1 MTIVPISGRGR
12 MNVVQRTR
20 LAPDASNRRIR
31 SPLQQFLIK
40 CHSELQDDD
49 SGAVANYIPELSKAD
64 PRHFGAALATIDG
77 HVYEVGNSDVEFT
90 IQSISKAFIF
100 ALALE
105 TLGPEKVETHVGVE
119 PSGEAFNSIR
129 LNEKNQPFNPMINAG
144 AIACSGLIYQQ
155 DRDGAFAKILDVL
168 GQFAGRKLAIDEQVH
183 ASEKSTGDRNRAI
196 AWMLRNYGVIKDNV
210 DAVLD
215 VYFRQCSV
223 LVTAR
228 DLAVMAATLANNGVN
243 PITGLRV
250 VSPYSVSRTLSVMT
264 SSGMYDYAGEWIY
277 RVGIPA
283 KSGVGGGII
292 AALPSELGLGTFSPL
307 LDGHGNSVRG
317 LKLCEGLSAH
327 FDLHVLTRAN
337 DVRTCVVA
345 EYDVGHLKRRGRQAQ
360 EQKILEARRAA
371 IRVLELTGTLTFAN
385 VDYIAR
391 RVLLQ
396 DTKSFVI
403 LGMHRVPL
411 ITNAAAKM
419 LAKLMQEIACDGTRT
434 ILAGLRRESA
444 IFKQISC
451 HLADGSSLRDFS
463 ILDEAIE
470 WAEDQIIFRYGGF
483 TQVAEVALAEQELL
497 LGLSSGELEEL
508 AEICET
514 RNYHPGEQIIAWND
528 PSDSIFFLQRGMV
541 GVKLAD
547 GVRVATLVPGTA
559 FGELALIG
567 VGRTAN
573 VWADNAVQCQRVP
586 LDAFNDYR
594 NRHPAAAE
602 RIMRNLAHLLAMRLV
617 QANTKIDLLSAN

>member
-1 MTIVPISGRGR
+1 
-12 MNVVQRTR
+12 
-20 LAPDASNRRIR
+20 
-31 SPLQQFLIK
+31 
-40 CHSELQDDD
+40 
-49 SGAVANYIPELSKAD
+49 
-64 PRHFGAALATIDG
+64 
-77 HVYEVGNSDVEFT
+77 
-90 IQSISKAFIF
+90 
-100 ALALE
+100 
-105 TLGPEKVETHVGVE
+105 
-119 PSGEAFNSIR
+119 
-129 LNEKNQPFNPMINAG
+129 MINAG

-183 ASEKSTGDRNRAI
+183 ASERSTGDRNRAI
-196 AWMLRNYGVIKDNV
+196 AWMLRNYGVINDNV

-223 LVTAR
+223 LVTSR
-228 DLAVMAATLANNGVN
+228 DLAVMAATLANNGIN
-243 PITGLRV
+243 PLTGLRV

-317 LKLCEGLSAH
+317 LKFCERLSTH
-327 FDLHVLTRAN
+327 FDLHVLTREN

-345 EYDVGHLKRRGRQAQ
+345 EYDVGHLKRRGRQAH
-360 EQKILEARRAA
+360 EQKILEDRGAA

-391 RVLLQ
+391 RVLRQ

-419 LAKLMQEIACDGTRT
+419 LAELMQEIARDGTRT

-451 HLADGSSLRDFS
+451 HLADASSLRDYSKISTRQSNGPRTRSFS
-463 ILDEAIE
+463 VMA
-470 WAEDQIIFRYGGF
+470 
-483 TQVAEVALAEQELL
+483 
-497 LGLSSGELEEL
+497 GLPKWRKSLSQS
-508 AEICET
+508 
-514 RNYHPGEQIIAWND
+514 RNC
-528 PSDSIFFLQRGMV
+528 L
-541 GVKLAD
+541 
-547 GVRVATLVPGTA
+547 
-559 FGELALIG
+559 
-567 VGRTAN
+567 
-573 VWADNAVQCQRVP
+573 
-586 LDAFNDYR
+586 
-594 NRHPAAAE
+594 
-602 RIMRNLAHLLAMRLV
+602 
-617 QANTKIDLLSAN
+617 

>member
-1 MTIVPISGRGR
+1 
-12 MNVVQRTR
+12 
-20 LAPDASNRRIR
+20 
-31 SPLQQFLIK
+31 
-40 CHSELQDDD
+40 
-49 SGAVANYIPELSKAD
+49 
-64 PRHFGAALATIDG
+64 
-77 HVYEVGNSDVEFT
+77 
-90 IQSISKAFIF
+90 
-100 ALALE
+100 
-105 TLGPEKVETHVGVE
+105 
-119 PSGEAFNSIR
+119 
-129 LNEKNQPFNPMINAG
+129 
-144 AIACSGLIYQQ
+144 
-155 DRDGAFAKILDVL
+155 
-168 GQFAGRKLAIDEQVH
+168 
-183 ASEKSTGDRNRAI
+183 
-196 AWMLRNYGVIKDNV
+196 
-210 DAVLD
+210 
-215 VYFRQCSV
+215 
-223 LVTAR
+223 
-228 DLAVMAATLANNGVN
+228 
-243 PITGLRV
+243 
-250 VSPYSVSRTLSVMT
+250 
-264 SSGMYDYAGEWIY
+264 
-277 RVGIPA
+277 
-283 KSGVGGGII
+283 
-292 AALPSELGLGTFSPL
+292 
-307 LDGHGNSVRG
+307 
-317 LKLCEGLSAH
+317 
-327 FDLHVLTRAN
+327 LHVLTRAN

-345 EYDVGHLKRRGRQAQ
+345 EYDVGHLKRRGRQAH
-360 EQKILEARRAA
+360 EQKILEDRGAA

-391 RVLLQ
+391 RVLRQ

-419 LAKLMQEIACDGTRT
+419 LAELMQEIARDGTRT

-451 HLADGSSLRDFS
+451 HLADASSLRDCS

-497 LGLSSGELEEL
+497 IGLSSGELEEL
-508 AEICET
+508 AEICDT
-514 RNYHPGEQIIAWND
+514 LNYHPGERIIAWND

-541 GVKLAD
+541 SVKLSD